1 MKLVVSS
8 ILMLC
13 PRQLPPSAEEATNF
27 HLKFVA
33 YQRRSKQWQTKSY
46 LLSQTKIVNEPG
58 DSAKNLGPPFSSLE
72 SPATTPRFWR
82 HFPISTS
89 SAPPTSWRQR
99 VPETSEGVISAQ
111 ESSCCV
117 FIKVALPASF
127 FFIFV
132 FLTVISKHVNSTGF
146 EPRTSGIGSDPS
158 ANWATTT
165 VFLTYQKLWMATI
178 H

>member
-127 FFIFV
+127 SLFSSFWR
-132 FLTVISKHVNSTGF
+132 LSVNMLIRLDSNRGPLVSEATPLPT
-146 EPRTSGIGSDPS
+146 EPQPLC
-158 ANWATTT
+158 
-165 VFLTYQKLWMATI
+165 F
-178 H
+178 

>member
-127 FFIFV
+127 FLFSSFWQ
-132 FLTVISKHVNSTGF
+132 LSVNMLIRLDSNRGPLVSEATPLPT
-146 EPRTSGIGSDPS
+146 EPQPLC
-158 ANWATTT
+158 
-165 VFLTYQKLWMATI
+165 F
-178 H
+178 